1 MRNFQYQ
8 VKEQIFDS
16 KSMLD
21 ELNFYHQNHGKVSE
35 LTNKLTYILGDY
47 ANKYPIS
54 MMTMGNLASSNAT
67 KEIDDVQFTYPVMG
81 RMDKASSVSSTSYL
95 STDKPGLGNMT
106 FKLRFHDNWIKR
118 YYIIES
124 ARGIQAYVTDD
135 PVSIGD
141 EFEYT
146 CQLDPAEATDSC
158 PFTEV
163 SAGTLWADLNTQVA
177 ESESRGSRSKMVSPG
192 LFKNQM
198 GFIRAS
204 LEWAGNTVNKT
215 MNIEV
220 KNPTTGSSSTAWM
233 DFAMW
238 QFENRY
244 LDECEHAYWYSRYN
258 RLASGDVPLKDL
270 TTGKI
275 IPRGSGLL
283 EQIQNKSTFA
293 SPSYV
298 SLQNKIG
305 DALFGQ
311 SDTSGMSITLQGG
324 TGARR
329 DLDRMLKA
337 QGVTFLTDFG
347 GGNIADKFVS
357 GSNRDLMLGGF
368 FTGFYHIDGYTIKF
382 KYNEI
387 FDKGRIAQK
396 SPLHPE
402 SGLPL
407 ESHRMVFID
416 DNDYDGQ
423 PNIQHVAQRG
433 RSFRHGI
440 VGGLSEAP
448 KSLRIMQ
455 GGGSMD
461 SQVAVMATEIDK
473 SSYHRFK
480 SAGIQMLR
488 ANKCFDLQCIVGL

>member
-8 VKEQIFDS
+8 VKEQVFDS

-47 ANKYPIS
+47 ASKYPIS
-54 MMTMGNLASSNAT
+54 MMTMGNLASSNAS
-67 KEIDDVQFTYPVMG
+67 KEIEDVQFTYPVMG
-81 RMDKASSVSSTSYL
+81 RTDKASSISSNLYSA
-95 STDKPGLGNMT
+95 SDQPGIGNSL
-106 FKLRFHDNWIKR
+106 FKLRFNDNWIKR

-135 PVSIGD
+135 PIQLGD
-141 EFEYT
+141 EWEYT
-146 CQLDPAEATDSC
+146 VQLDPAEATDFC
-158 PFTEV
+158 PFSET
-163 SAGTLWADLNTQVA
+163 SAGTLWVELNVQVA
-177 ESESRGSRSKMVSPG
+177 ESESRGTRSKMVSSG
-192 LFKNQM
+192 LYKNQM
-198 GFIRAS
+198 GFIRS
-204 LEWAGNTVNKT
+204 SFEWAGNAVNKT
-215 MNIEV
+215 MSISV
-220 KNPTTGSSSTAWM
+220 KNPQTGNESTAWM

-258 RLASGDVPLKDL
+258 RLASGEVPLKDL

-293 SPSYV
+293 SQSYV

-311 SDTSGMSITLQGG
+311 SDTEGMSITLQGG

-337 QGVTFLTDFG
+337 QGVTFLTDFTG
-347 GGNIADKFVS
+347 VADKFVS

-382 KYNEI
+382 KYNPI
-387 FDKGRIAQK
+387 FDKGKIASK

-423 PNIQHVAQRG
+423 PNITHVSQKG

-448 KSLRIMQ
+448 KSIQIMNN
-455 GGGSMD
+455 GVSME
-461 SQVAVMATEIDK
+461 SQVAVMANEIDK
-473 SSYHRFK
+473 SAYHRFK

-488 ANKCFDLQCIVGL
+488 ANKCFDLQCIAGL